1 MPGALRMGLI
11 VGVSIVLGIS
21 ALLSTQFAA
30 KHDFAP
36 VLHACNHHHHPNPNP
51 DATTTAAAAAAATT
65 TDKQLWLQEH
75 GFHRYESYLGGNVA
89 CIMTQFVHRLLY
101 EIEDHNVDA
110 KTLQKGNKKTEHAP
124 TYRILGCGAWL
135 LRLSLFFPAY
145 ALISAEAN
153 GGSNHGGGVGRGGW
167 VQSPTFVL
175 LLSQLLGAS
184 AIFSLIWL
192 PSYVVSDRGMVTSP
206 NRPSDKAAAAA
217 RKQISRANASMAS
230 MLVMAAAAGIVL
242 LWRPVPSKEWTV
254 SAAIA
259 GGPALVA
266 VPLAIGALFDLPY
279 HKLFRAQ
286 TPAASSFQASEK
298 WVSCYGMAGALSF
311 CCWSVVLFGAFSTY
325 AIHFKKLGSD
335 VGASTGFVHFV
346 LADAAGLL
354 VGMFLYVAY
363 HSLYAAFEVVWQAV
377 IFGPGAAVAMA
388 LAQLEHAK
396 AALPS
401 ASPSGVGSKARA
413 APRPIAGQDKKKVS

>member
-1 MPGALRMGLI
+1 MPGALRKGLL
-11 VGVSIVLGIS
+11 VGLSIVLGIS

-30 KHDFAP
+30 QHDFAP
-36 VLHACNHHHHPNPNP
+36 VLQACNHHHHPNPNP
-51 DATTTAAAAAAATT
+51 DATAIAAAATT

-75 GFHRYESYLGGNVA
+75 GFHRYEPYLGGNVA

-101 EIEDHNVDA
+101 EIDDDRPRDA
-110 KTLQKGNKKTEHAP
+110 KPLQKGNNEKTERAP

-145 ALISAEAN
+145 ALVSAEAN
-153 GGSNHGGGVGRGGW
+153 GSNGGGVGRGGW

-192 PSYVVSDRGMVTSP
+192 PSYIVSDRGIVKSP

-217 RKQISRANASMAS
+217 RKQIRRANAAMVS
-230 MLVMAAAAGIVL
+230 MLALAATAGIVL
-242 LWRPVPSKEWTV
+242 LWRPVPSREWTI

-259 GGPALVA
+259 GGPALAA

-286 TPAASSFQASEK
+286 APAASHVDASEK

-325 AIHFKKLGSD
+325 AIHYKQLWSD
-335 VGASTGFVHFV
+335 IVASTGFVHFV

-354 VGMFLYVAY
+354 VGLFLFVAY

-396 AALPS
+396 AAAS
-401 ASPSGVGSKARA
+401 AGASPSGTGSTTRA
-413 APRPIAGQDKKKVS
+413 APRPMAGQAKKKVS